1 MLAAIREMAEKK
13 DECTKQTHVCT
24 AEYLEAC
31 NLIFENGILSHEMIC
46 SPNSKALVNISEGMK
61 WFLKW
66 KEELQKQPGKKSHP
80 LRCPRPFF
88 SGGLGQA
95 PYLCT
100 NITCCNYSTCSEYNY
115 SNFQFIVYQIYT
127 LLCYTDVKF
136 KSPLQKVFLAWQV
149 RVVQA
154 PMFSFHLMLICPCRL
169 GISCSSCITGSW
181 VYVRIS

>member
-46 SPNSKALVNISEGMK
+46 SPNSKALVYISEGMK

-80 LRCPRPFF
+80 LRCPRPFLVEDWDKPHTCAQTSHVVTTLHALNLTYIIIAIF
-88 SGGLGQA
+88 NSLCIRFTRYCVTQMLNLKAHSKKCSLLG
-95 PYLCT
+95 
-100 NITCCNYSTCSEYNY
+100 
-115 SNFQFIVYQIYT
+115 
-127 LLCYTDVKF
+127 
-136 KSPLQKVFLAWQV
+136 
-149 RVVQA
+149 R
-154 PMFSFHLMLICPCRL
+154 
-169 GISCSSCITGSW
+169 
-181 VYVRIS
+181 YV